1 MHRSALSSF
10 ALVSVAAL
18 SGCALQHI
26 DPAPLNPESSQSAF
40 VKRSL
45 GDAGTRALLAQRN
58 IDVADW
64 PRTRWTPEELTL
76 AALGQHPETAR
87 ARARASLARA
97 QLQTAGLTPR
107 SVLAPE
113 IERTNERDPGQSA
126 WSVGLALDL
135 ALTGASVRD
144 ARIERARLL
153 DEAALLDEAD
163 AAWSIRSAAQ
173 GALLE
178 LWSSSSEMKLLD
190 QLVATQLQAQAVM
203 QKRYDLGAADALEL
217 TATRTAAAQ
226 AETRFVLTEQR
237 QIRARGELAQAL
249 ALPLS
254 AIDAVQIDYREFE
267 QPAAVPA
274 MDALRAGATLDR
286 IDLRRA
292 LAQHEAAEAALQ
304 VELRAQYPEVRL
316 RPGLLWDQGATVWQ
330 LGASLPLFAVERQ
343 AGPIAEAV
351 ARREIATQEFLAL
364 QARALIALD
373 HTRARVT
380 AAELDTDNAE
390 AEHDEARL
398 QYTRT
403 EQRFARGEADRLDR
417 LLARTRVLE
426 ADIRLLQARQRTLA
440 SRLALEDALQRPL
453 NTLSAAPAP
462 AASETLP

>member
-1 MHRSALSSF
+1 MPVLALS
-10 ALVSVAAL
+10 A
-18 SGCALQHI
+18 CALQHI
-26 DPAPLNPESSQSAF
+26 EPEPLNPESSLSSL
-40 VKRSL
+40 VNRSV
-45 GDAGTRALLAQRN
+45 DNAGTRELLAQRN
-58 IDVADW
+58 IDITDW
-64 PRTRWTPEELTL
+64 PPARWTPEKLTL
-76 AALGQHPETAR
+76 AALGQHPATAQ

-97 QLQTAGLTPR
+97 QLLTAGLTPR

-135 ALTGASVRD
+135 ALTGASVRE

-153 DEAALLDEAD
+153 ADAALLDEAD
-163 AAWSIRSAAQ
+163 TAWSIRSAAQ
-173 GALLE
+173 RALLE
-178 LWSSSSEMKLLD
+178 LWSSSGEMKLLD

-217 TATRTAAAQ
+217 TATRMAAAQ
-226 AETRFVLTEQR
+226 AESRFVLTEQR
-237 QIRARGELAQAL
+237 QIRARSELAQAL

-254 AIDAVQIDYREFE
+254 VVDAVRIDYHEFE
-267 QPAAVPA
+267 QPAAVPPT
-274 MDALRAGATLDR
+274 DALRAGTTLNR

-292 LAQHEAAEAALQ
+292 LAQHAAAEAALQ
-304 VELRAQYPEVRL
+304 VELRAQYPEIRL

-330 LGASLPLFAVERQ
+330 LGASLPLFAAERQ

-351 ARREIATQEFLAL
+351 ARRGIATQEFLAL

-373 HTRARVT
+373 HARARVT

-390 AEHDEARL
+390 AGHDEARL

-417 LLARTRVLE
+417 LLSHTRVLE

-440 SRLALEDALQRPL
+440 SRQALEDALQRPL

-462 AASETLP
+462 ATTETSP

>member
-1 MHRSALSSF
+1 ML
-10 ALVSVAAL
+10 AL
-18 SGCALQHI
+18 SGCALQYI
-26 DPAPLNPESSQSAF
+26 EPEPLNPESSQSSFA
-40 VKRSL
+40 KRSL
-45 GDAGTRALLAQRN
+45 DDAGTRALLAQRN

-64 PRTRWTPEELTL
+64 PPARWTPEKLTL
-76 AALGQHPETAR
+76 AALGRHPETAR

-97 QLQTAGLTPR
+97 QLQSAGLTPR
-107 SVLAPE
+107 TTLAPE

-153 DEAALLDEAD
+153 ADAALLDEAD
-163 AAWSIRSAAQ
+163 AAWSIRSAARR
-173 GALLE
+173 ALLE
-178 LWSSSSEMKLLD
+178 VWSSGGEMKLLD
-190 QLVATQLQAQAVM
+190 QLVATQLQAQTAM
-203 QKRYDLGAADALEL
+203 QKRYELGAADALEL

-226 AETRFVLTEQR
+226 AESRFVLTEQR
-237 QIRARGELAQAL
+237 QSRARGELAQAL

-254 AIDAVQIDYREFE
+254 AIDAVSIDFSEFE
-267 QPAAVPA
+267 QPAVVPST
-274 MDALRAGATLDR
+274 DALRAGAALDR

-292 LAQHEAAEAALQ
+292 LAQHAAAEAALQ
-304 VELRAQYPEVRL
+304 VELRAQYPEIRL

-364 QARALIALD
+364 QARSLIALD
-373 HTRARVT
+373 HARTRVT

-398 QYTRT
+398 QHTRT

-417 LLARTRVLE
+417 LLAQARVLE

-453 NTLSAAPAP
+453 NTLSPAPAP
-462 AASETLP
+462 AAMEKLP

>member
-1 MHRSALSSF
+1 
-10 ALVSVAAL
+10 
-18 SGCALQHI
+18 
-26 DPAPLNPESSQSAF
+26 
-40 VKRSL
+40 
-45 GDAGTRALLAQRN
+45 
-58 IDVADW
+58 
-64 PRTRWTPEELTL
+64 
-76 AALGQHPETAR
+76 
-87 ARARASLARA
+87 
-97 QLQTAGLTPR
+97 
-107 SVLAPE
+107 
-113 IERTNERDPGQSA
+113 
-126 WSVGLALDL
+126 VGLALDL
-135 ALTGASVRD
+135 ALTGASVRE

-153 DEAALLDEAD
+153 ADAALLDEAD

-173 GALLE
+173 RALLE
-178 LWSSSSEMKLLD
+178 LWSSGGEMKLLD

-226 AETRFVLTEQR
+226 AESRFVLTEQR

-267 QPAAVPA
+267 QPAAVPPA
-274 MDALRAGATLDR
+274 DALRAGATLDR

-292 LAQHEAAEAALQ
+292 LAQHAAAEAALQ
-304 VELRAQYPEVRL
+304 VELRAQYPEIRL

-364 QARALIALD
+364 QAQALIALD
-373 HTRARVT
+373 HARARVT
-380 AAELDTDNAE
+380 AAELDTDNAD

-417 LLARTRVLE
+417 LLARARVLE

-462 AASETLP
+462 AATETSQ

>member
-1 MHRSALSSF
+1 
-10 ALVSVAAL
+10 
-18 SGCALQHI
+18 
-26 DPAPLNPESSQSAF
+26 

-107 SVLAPE
+107 STLAPE

-153 DEAALLDEAD
+153 ADAALLDEAD

-254 AIDAVQIDYREFE
+254 AIDAVQIDYQRIRTARRRPGDGRAARRCHAGPHRSAARAGTACGGRSRAAGRIARPVPGNP
-267 QPAAVPA
+267 PAARTVVGPGRHGVA
-274 MDALRAGATLDR
+274 ARCVAAPVRRRTTGRTDRRSSRTPRDRGAGVSW
-286 IDLRRA
+286 
-292 LAQHEAAEAALQ
+292 HC
-304 VELRAQYPEVRL
+304 
-316 RPGLLWDQGATVWQ
+316 RPG
-330 LGASLPLFAVERQ
+330 R
-343 AGPIAEAV
+343 
-351 ARREIATQEFLAL
+351 
-364 QARALIALD
+364 
-373 HTRARVT
+373 
-380 AAELDTDNAE
+380 
-390 AEHDEARL
+390 
-398 QYTRT
+398 
-403 EQRFARGEADRLDR
+403 
-417 LLARTRVLE
+417 
-426 ADIRLLQARQRTLA
+426 
-440 SRLALEDALQRPL
+440 
-453 NTLSAAPAP
+453 
-462 AASETLP
+462 